1 MNLYI
6 STYLASYRLDLCERL
21 SRDHGFAI
29 YHYMGDEVPADV
41 KPFWEEY
48 TFENNRLPVKTLFG
62 KYYAV
67 GLKDLLA
74 RLKPSVVFIQEFS
87 LITIQL
93 LLLRRLL
100 FLRRLSAAA
109 EQQRQ
114 NQQPRQRFSHVLS
127 LSRRECAESSFM
139 YTDGEKRK
147 TVSIAQKARG
157 LSPRAFFVSLDIS
170 PA

>member
-67 GLKDLLA
+67 GE
-74 RLKPSVVFIQEFS
+74 VVNNVPAGANITAVYGNKSINFS
-87 LITIQL
+87 
-93 LLLRRLL
+93 
-100 FLRRLSAAA
+100 
-109 EQQRQ
+109 
-114 NQQPRQRFSHVLS
+114 
-127 LSRRECAESSFM
+127 
-139 YTDGEKRK
+139 
-147 TVSIAQKARG
+147 
-157 LSPRAFFVSLDIS
+157 
-170 PA
+170 